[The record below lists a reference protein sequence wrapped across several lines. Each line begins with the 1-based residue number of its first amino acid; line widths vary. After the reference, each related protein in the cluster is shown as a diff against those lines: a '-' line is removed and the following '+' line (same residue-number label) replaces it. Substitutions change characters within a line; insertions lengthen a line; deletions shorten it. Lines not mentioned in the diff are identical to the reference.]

1 MKIGERIRHAWNV
14 FTGRS
19 DVAPYTNFGSGYFYR
34 PDRPRLTHGN
44 DRSIVTS
51 VLNRISMDAATIDIK
66 HVQLD
71 DSGRYLDTIDS
82 SWNRRLNLEANIDQT
97 GRAFRQDA
105 ILSMLDEGCIAI
117 VPVDTDISPS
127 DTESY
132 KVESIRVGKIVEWF
146 PKHVRVRL
154 YNDRTGDKEEVVLK
168 KTQVG
173 IVENPLY
180 PVMNEP
186 SSTMQRLMRKL
197 AMLDSVDEQATSG
210 RLNLVI
216 QLPYVVKG
224 ELRKAQAEDR
234 QKELVE
240 QLVKS
245 PYGVGYIDGSEKVIQ
260 LNRAVD
266 NNLMDQIK
274 YLTSM
279 LYSQLG
285 ITQEILDGTAD
296 EKTMLNY
303 YNRTIEPIV
312 SAIVEELNRKFLTQT
327 ARTQGKSFMFFR
339 DPFKLVPVSQ
349 IAEIADKMTRNEI
362 MTSNEIRQI
371 IGLQPSKDPG
381 ADELRNKNLYVDEKQ
396 NTENVSV
403 DESINE
409 ENF

>member
-19 DVAPYTNFGSGYFYR
+19 DIAPYTNFGSGYFYR
-34 PDRPRLTHGN
+34 PDRPRLTRGN

-132 KVESIRVGKIVEWF
+132 KVESIRVGKIIEWF

-224 ELRKAQAEDR
+224 DLRKAQAEDR

-409 ENF
+409 

>member
-19 DVAPYTNFGSGYFYR
+19 DVAPHTNFGSGYFYR
-34 PDRPRLTHGN
+34 PDRPRLTRGN

-71 DSGRYLDTIDS
+71 DNGRYLDTIDS

-234 QKELVE
+234 QKELVD

-381 ADELRNKNLYVDEKQ
+381 ADELRNKNLYVDETQ
-396 NTENVSV
+396 NTGNVSI

>member
-34 PDRPRLTHGN
+34 PDRPRLTRGN

-51 VLNRISMDAATIDIK
+51 VLNRISMDASTIDIK

-71 DSGRYLDTIDS
+71 DNGRYLDTIDS

-234 QKELVE
+234 QKELVD

-381 ADELRNKNLYVDEKQ
+381 ADELRNKNLYVDENQ
-396 NTENVSV
+396 NAGNVSI